1 VRKSLLTALGNVT
14 GTHLLDPK
22 LFDFKSLSAAV
33 GDISAELDDAIG
45 YHEPSLPAQALSQF
59 AILQ

>member
-1 VRKSLLTALGNVT
+1 
-14 GTHLLDPK
+14 LLDPA

-45 YHEPSLPAQALSQF
+45 YHDPILPARTLSPF